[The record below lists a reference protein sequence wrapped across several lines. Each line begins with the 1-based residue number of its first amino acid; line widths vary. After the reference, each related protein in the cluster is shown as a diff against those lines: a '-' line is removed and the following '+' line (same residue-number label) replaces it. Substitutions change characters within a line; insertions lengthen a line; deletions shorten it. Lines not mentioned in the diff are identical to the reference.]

1 MPMGRDCSRR
11 QLDTGEFSS
20 WWAFGFSNG
29 GGFKSRIQLQRI
41 LELTSLFDTPV
52 ADALFYSIL
61 VFCCGI

>member
-1 MPMGRDCSRR
+1 MSSVVGGRLVS
-11 QLDTGEFSS
+11 LMVVVSK
-20 WWAFGFSNG
+20 AG
-29 GGFKSRIQLQRI
+29 GIQLHRK